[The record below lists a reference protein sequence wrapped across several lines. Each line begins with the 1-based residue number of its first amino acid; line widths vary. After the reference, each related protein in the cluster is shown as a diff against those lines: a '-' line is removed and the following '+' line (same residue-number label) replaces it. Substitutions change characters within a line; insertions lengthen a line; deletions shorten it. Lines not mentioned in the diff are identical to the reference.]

1 MAKSTTLDNQILAW
15 LYNATSAQGL
25 GQNLPSGTITAS
37 ISGTTLTTTAG
48 TPVIGQQVTGT
59 SVAANTYITAGS
71 GTSWTVSVSQTVA
84 SESMNVGPLTNIYVA
99 LHTADPTAAGTQASN
114 EIAYTGYARV
124 AVARTSSGWTVTGG
138 TVNPATSIGFPPGT
152 GGSGTAAFFST
163 GFASSGAT
171 EILHS
176 GPISPTIITGAGVT
190 PTLSAATAIT
200 EA

>member
-15 LYNATSAQGL
+15 LYNGTSAQGL

-48 TPVIGQQVTGT
+48 TPAIGDLVTGAG
-59 SVAANTYITAGS
+59 VAANTYITAGS

-84 SESMNVGPLTNIYVA
+84 SESMTVGPLTNIYVA
-99 LHTADPTAAGTQASN
+99 LHTADPTASGTQSSN

-124 AVARTSSGWTVTGG
+124 AIARTTSGWAVSGG
-138 TVNPATSIGFPPGT
+138 TVNPAANIVFPAGT
-152 GGSGTAAFFST
+152 GGSGTATFWST

-171 EILHS
+171 QILHS
-176 GPISPTIITGAGVT
+176 GAISPSIICGSGVT
-190 PTLSAATAIT
+190 PTLTTATAIT
-200 EA
+200 ES